1 MRALFLCLLI
11 LLFFWGC
18 SPNKQHPRESV
29 SSEQRRFAL
38 KYADAAGIKKVR
50 EVKISYTLPLMSKYL
65 EVIGD
70 EVVKGGQG
78 QYKELTI
85 YLDENFYSN
94 REEKIR
100 IVNFVEIRIKG
111 QKTRIVVSGINTD
124 SARHILLQFYNTNPS
139 YAASLNKE
147 YCPPEECIRAP
158 NFFTYDIKSDSY
170 KITLMKNY
178 EIYFKIINGQIV
190 ITGYD
195 QFIV

>member
-1 MRALFLCLLI
+1 MRRAFSLCLLI
-11 LLFFWGC
+11 PLFLGC
-18 SPNKQHPRESV
+18 SPNKQHLSESV

-38 KYADAAGIKKVR
+38 KQAHAAGIKKVR
-50 EVKISYTLPLMSKYL
+50 EIKISYTLPLMSKYL

-70 EVVKGGQG
+70 EILKDGQG

-85 YLDENFYSN
+85 YLDEKFYSN
-94 REEKIR
+94 REESVSV
-100 IVNFVEIRIKG
+100 VNFVEIQIKG
-111 QKTRIVVSGINTD
+111 QKTRIIVSGINTE

-158 NFFTYDIKSDSY
+158 DFFSYDSKSDSY
-170 KITLMKNY
+170 KLTLMRNY
-178 EIYFKIINGQIV
+178 EIYFQIINGQIV